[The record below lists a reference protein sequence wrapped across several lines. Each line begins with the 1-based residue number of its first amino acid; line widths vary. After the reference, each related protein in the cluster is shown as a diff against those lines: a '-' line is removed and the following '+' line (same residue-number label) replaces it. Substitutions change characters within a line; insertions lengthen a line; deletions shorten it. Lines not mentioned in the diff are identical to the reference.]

1 MSSNNEETLKTNND
15 EGDPDSFIQRFIPNV
30 GNVFPTT
37 GIRYVVQID
46 DGINRLVLG
55 SRYCFLLY
63 LRLFLVGVY
72 LTYEILK

>member
-1 MSSNNEETLKTNND
+1 MSSSNEETLKTTND
-15 EGDPDSFIQRFIPNV
+15 EGDPDSFIQRYILNV
-30 GNVFPTT
+30 GNVFPPI
-37 GIRYVVQID
+37 GIRHAVQID

-63 LRLFLVGVY
+63 IRLFLVGVY